1 MTDAAKLAFGSKWSE
16 VEDNELGDIGSI
28 ALGATGCDVYKDV
41 GDLAH
46 DLYNWEW
53 SWRHVGET
61 GMDAVGVLPLFG
73 VLKNFRRAK
82 KVDLDDGLKFID
94 EAADARRLDAPNS
107 AAIAR
112 KLEAESFISRHAIDM
127 TNAPAS
133 SARNAL
139 GFQRNG
145 PWFWRQLRNQKPE
158 MFSAEN
164 LRRIKNRQA
173 PIVDEAWVRHNP
185 QHADF
190 LGDKL
195 IHHHID
201 QGRFASGLPESIH
214 QQLFDLLHNRTTR

>member
-1 MTDAAKLAFGSKWSE
+1 MIAYEAAEGVLLNVAGGAIKAGKLPKMIAALEKLPGVDPAKLDKLAKAA
-16 VEDNELGDIGSI
+16 GDK
-28 ALGATGCDVYKDV
+28 A
-41 GDLAH
+41 
-46 DLYNWEW
+46 
-53 SWRHVGET
+53 
-61 GMDAVGVLPLFG
+61 LPLI
-73 VLKNFRRAK
+73 
-82 KVDLDDGLKFID
+82 DGLVKRDVDDVVEFVGP
-94 EAADARRLDAPNS
+94 RG

-145 PWFWRQLRNQKPE
+145 PWFWRQLRTQKPD
-158 MFSAEN
+158 MFSADN
-164 LRRIKNRQA
+164 LRRIRNRQA